1 LIHGEKLINF
11 LSEHDIGV
19 RSKAIEL
26 SKLDAL
32 AELEIRWRMK
42 HLGIYYNE
50 DVEIRIPTNPMT
62 DSAIDLILALQ
73 ITVAWAGEGLCD
85 PQRLNWWR
93 TDVVDE
99 DGGGD
104 LFQRLFP
111 KTHQWTSLE
120 AVRQVAV
127 QKDQQIR
134 LGMAQ
139 PDQVRT
145 LFFLGFELD
154 ERFADRMISHKRN
167 GELPQ
172 KVLPLPIDLKEQ
184 FSKPGFEAAL
194 QVPGQKIDFQVSP
207 AGRELEGKMPEAPEL
222 WIRNLA
228 TALLPL
234 SDRYP
239 MPFYRLGMSHA
250 H

>member
-1 LIHGEKLINF
+1 MERG
-11 LSEHDIGV
+11 
-19 RSKAIEL
+19 
-26 SKLDAL
+26 
-32 AELEIRWRMK
+32 
-42 HLGIYYNE
+42 GIYYNE
-50 DVEIRIPTNPMT
+50 DVENRMPANPMT

-85 PQRLNWWR
+85 PQRLDWWR

-111 KTHQWTSLE
+111 KTHGWTSLE
-120 AVRQVAV
+120 AVRQVAM
-127 QKDQQIR
+127 QQDR
-134 LGMAQ
+134 RMRSGMAQ

-145 LFFLGFELD
+145 IFFLGFDLD
-154 ERFADRMISHKRN
+154 EQLADRLIVHKRN
-167 GELPQ
+167 GEPPHD
-172 KVLPLPIDLKEQ
+172 VLPLPMDLKRI
-184 FSKPGFEAAL
+184 FSEPDFKVAL
-194 QVPGQKIDFQVSP
+194 QVPGQEIKFQVSP
-207 AGRELEGKMPEAPEL
+207 SGREMGGEMPESPEL

-228 TALLPL
+228 AALLPL

-239 MPFYRLGMSHA
+239 MPFYRLGVSHA

>member
-1 LIHGEKLINF
+1 MPAN
-11 LSEHDIGV
+11 S
-19 RSKAIEL
+19 
-26 SKLDAL
+26 
-32 AELEIRWRMK
+32 
-42 HLGIYYNE
+42 
-50 DVEIRIPTNPMT
+50 MT

-85 PQRLNWWR
+85 PQRLDWWR

-111 KTHQWTSLE
+111 KTHWWTSLE
-120 AVRQVAV
+120 AVRQVAL
-127 QKDQQIR
+127 QQDR
-134 LGMAQ
+134 RMRSGMAQ

-145 LFFLGFELD
+145 IFFLGFEMD
-154 ERFADRMISHKRN
+154 EQLADRLIVHKRN
-167 GELPQ
+167 GEPPQ
-172 KVLPLPIDLKEQ
+172 AVLPLPMDLKVI
-184 FSKPGFEAAL
+184 FSEHDFEAAL
-194 QVPGQKIDFQVSP
+194 QVPGREIDFQVSP
-207 AGRELEGKMPEAPEL
+207 SGREMRGEMPESPEL

-228 TALLPL
+228 AALLPL

-239 MPFYRLGMSHA
+239 MPFYRLGVPHA